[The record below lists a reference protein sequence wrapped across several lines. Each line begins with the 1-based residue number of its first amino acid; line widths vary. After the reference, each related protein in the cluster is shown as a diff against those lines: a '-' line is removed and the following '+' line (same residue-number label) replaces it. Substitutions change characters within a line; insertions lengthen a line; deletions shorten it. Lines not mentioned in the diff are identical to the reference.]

1 MDEKILGRKNPNEPG
16 GIYPAEKDW
25 GEKII
30 TRTLRFLI
38 RTVRN
43 RGKEENAP
51 TIKEDLDTITH
62 NTQ

>member
-1 MDEKILGRKNPNEPG
+1 MSYDEKILGRKNPNEPG

-38 RTVRN
+38 HTYSTKPWKRRK
-43 RGKEENAP
+43 R
-51 TIKEDLDTITH
+51 TH
-62 NTQ
+62 NQRGP